1 VAERAKQ
8 DLYQILGVA
17 RDASEDVI
25 RKAYR
30 KLARRYHPDVNPNDK
45 GAEDK
50 FKEISHAYSVL
61 SDAEKRRTYDEFG
74 AVSLEGGF
82 DPEAARRAREAFGAR
97 FGGGGERP
105 GGFGDAEGFA
115 YEGLDD
121 LFSNLFARQGG
132 GRGRM
137 RGRGADVEAELELD
151 FMDAAR
157 GAEQRLTLARPQ
169 PDGSVRQETV
179 TVRIPP
185 GVADGGRL
193 RIPGK
198 GGPGLNG
205 GPAGDLHA
213 RIRVRPHR
221 YFRREDR
228 DLLVDVE
235 VSVREATLGA
245 KVEVPTLEGRVTLT
259 IPAGTDSGTKLR
271 VRGKGIPS
279 PSGGAPGDLYAV
291 VQIRVPRAVGARERG
306 LLDELAKFDPPDL
319 RKDLAS
325 EARSEPQAKRSGPN

>member
-1 VAERAKQ
+1 VAKTARK
-8 DLYQILGVA
+8 DLYEILGVA
-17 RDASEDVI
+17 RGASEDEL

-30 KLARRYHPDVNPNDK
+30 KLARRHHPDVNPNDK
-45 GAEDK
+45 GAEEK
-50 FKEISHAYSVL
+50 FKEVSHAYSVL
-61 SDAEKRRTYDEFG
+61 SDTEKRRAYDEFG
-74 AVSLEGGF
+74 EISLEGGF

-97 FGGGGERP
+97 FGGGGAP
-105 GGFGDAEGFA
+105 GFGDTEGFA
-115 YEGLDD
+115 FEGLDG
-121 LFSNLFARQGG
+121 LFSDLFARRGG
-132 GRGRM
+132 GRGRGM
-137 RGRGADVEAELELD
+137 DIEADLELD

-198 GGPGLNG
+198 GAPGMGG
-205 GPAGDLHA
+205 GPPGDLHA

-221 YFRREDR
+221 FFRRDGR
-228 DLLVDVE
+228 DLLLDVD

-245 KVEVPTLEGRVTLT
+245 KVEVPTLEGRVTVA
-259 IPAGTDSGTKLR
+259 IPPGTDSGTKLR

-291 VQIRVPRAVGARERG
+291 VQIRVPRNLGPRER
-306 LLDELAKFDPPDL
+306 ELVESLAENDPPDL
-319 RKDLAS
+319 RKELL
-325 EARSEPQAKRSGPN
+325 

>member
-1 VAERAKQ
+1 MAEPAKQ

-30 KLARRYHPDVNPNDK
+30 KLARRHHPDVNPNDK

-61 SDAEKRRTYDEFG
+61 SDTEKRRAYDEFG
-74 AVSLEGGF
+74 EIALEGGF

-97 FGGGGERP
+97 FGGGGRP
-105 GGFGDAEGFA
+105 SFGEAEGFA
-115 YEGLDD
+115 FEGLDGLFSD
-121 LFSNLFARQGG
+121 LFSRRGG
-132 GRGRM
+132 G

-169 PDGSVRQETV
+169 PDGSLRQETV

-185 GVADGGRL
+185 GVSDGGRL

-198 GGPGLNG
+198 GGPGPGG
-205 GPAGDLHA
+205 GPPGDLHA

-221 YFRREDR
+221 FFRRDGR
-228 DLLVDVE
+228 DLLLDVD
-235 VSVREATLGA
+235 VSVREAALGA

-259 IPAGTDSGTKLR
+259 IPAGTDSGTRLR

-279 PSGGAPGDLYAV
+279 PSGGPPGDLYAI
-291 VQIRVPRAVGARERG
+291 VQIRVPRDLGPRERE
-306 LLDELAKFDPPDL
+306 LLDELAKQDPRDL
-319 RKDLAS
+319 RKELL
-325 EARSEPQAKRSGPN
+325 

>member
-1 VAERAKQ
+1 MAKRAKQ
-8 DLYQILGVA
+8 DLYQILGCA
-17 RDASEDVI
+17 RDADEDAI

-30 KLARRYHPDVNPNDK
+30 KLARKHHPDVNPNDK
-45 GAEDK
+45 AAEDK
-50 FKEISHAYSVL
+50 FKDLSHAYSVL
-61 SDAEKRRTYDEFG
+61 SDAEKRRNYDEFG
-74 AVSLEGGF
+74 EIALAGGF
-82 DPEAARRAREAFGAR
+82 DAEAARRAREG
-97 FGGGGERP
+97 FGGGGGRS
-105 GGFGDAEGFA
+105 GGFGDAEGVPF
-115 YEGLDD
+115 EGLDD
-121 LFSNLFARQGG
+121 LFANLFERQGG

-151 FMDAAR
+151 FLDAAR

-169 PDGSVRQETV
+169 PDGSLRQETV

-198 GGPGLNG
+198 GGPGVGG

-221 YFRREDR
+221 FFRRDER
-228 DLLVDVE
+228 NLLVDVE

-245 KVEVPTLEGRVTLT
+245 KVEVPTLDGRVTLA
-259 IPAGTDSGTKLR
+259 IPPGTDSGTKLR

-279 PSGGAPGDLYAV
+279 PSGGKAGDLYAI
-291 VQIRVPRAVGARERG
+291 VQIRVPRAVGAREQE
-306 LLDELAKFDPPDL
+306 LLDELAKFDPPDR
-319 RKDLAS
+319 RKDLA
-325 EARSEPQAKRSGPN
+325 

>member
-1 VAERAKQ
+1 VAERAKP
-8 DLYQILGVA
+8 DLYQMLGVA
-17 RDASEDVI
+17 RDADEDAL

-30 KLARRYHPDVNPNDK
+30 KLARKYHPDVNPNDK
-45 GAEDK
+45 AAEEK

-61 SDAEKRRTYDEFG
+61 SDAEKRRAYDEFG

-97 FGGGGERP
+97 FGGGRP
-105 GGFGDAEGFA
+105 GSFDAGEGIAF
-115 YEGLDD
+115 EGLDD
-121 LFSNLFARQGG
+121 LFANLFERQGG
-132 GRGRM
+132 GRGRGPG

-151 FMDAAR
+151 FLDAAR
-157 GAEQRLTLARPQ
+157 GAEQRLNLARPQ
-169 PDGSVRQETV
+169 PDGSVREETV
-179 TVRIPP
+179 TIRIPP

-198 GGPGLNG
+198 GGPGRGG

-228 DLLVDVE
+228 DLLLDVE

-245 KVEVPTLEGRVTLT
+245 KIEVPTLEGRVTLAV
-259 IPAGTDSGTKLR
+259 PPGTDSGTKLR

-279 PSGGAPGDLYAV
+279 PSGGAPGDLYAI
-291 VQIRVPRAVGARERG
+291 VQIRVPRGVGARERE

-319 RKDLAS
+319 RKDLA
-325 EARSEPQAKRSGPN
+325 

>member
-1 VAERAKQ
+1 VAEPAKR

-17 RDASEDVI
+17 RDAGEDVI

-30 KLARRYHPDVNPNDK
+30 KLARRHHPDVNPNDK

-61 SDAEKRRTYDEFG
+61 SDTEKRRAYDEFG
-74 AVSLEGGF
+74 EVSLEGGF

-97 FGGGGERP
+97 FGGGGGP
-105 GGFGDAEGFA
+105 PSFGNAEGFA
-115 YEGLDD
+115 FEGLDGLFSD
-121 LFSNLFARQGG
+121 LFSRQGG
-132 GRGRM
+132 G

-157 GAEQRLTLARPQ
+157 GAEQRLSLARPQ
-169 PDGSVRQETV
+169 PDGSLRQETV

-198 GGPGLNG
+198 GGPGPGG
-205 GPAGDLHA
+205 GPPGDLHA

-221 YFRREDR
+221 FFRRDGR
-228 DLLVDVE
+228 DLLVDVD
-235 VSVREATLGA
+235 VSVREAALGA

-259 IPAGTDSGTKLR
+259 IPPGTDSGTKLR

-279 PSGGAPGDLYAV
+279 PSGGSPGHLYAI
-291 VQIRVPRAVGARERG
+291 VQIRVPRNLGPRERE
-306 LLDELAKFDPPDL
+306 LLDELAEHDPPDL
-319 RKDLAS
+319 RKELL
-325 EARSEPQAKRSGPN
+325 

>member
-1 VAERAKQ
+1 MAEAAKR

-30 KLARRYHPDVNPNDK
+30 KLARRHHPDVNPNDK
-45 GAEDK
+45 AAEDK

-61 SDAEKRRTYDEFG
+61 SDADKRRAYDEFG
-74 AVSLEGGF
+74 EVSLEGGF
-82 DPEAARRAREAFGAR
+82 DPEAARRSREAFGAR
-97 FGGGGERP
+97 FGGGGRP
-105 GGFGDAEGFA
+105 GVGDAEGFA
-115 YEGLDD
+115 FEGLDGLFSD
-121 LFSNLFARQGG
+121 LFSRRGG
-132 GRGRM
+132 G

-169 PDGSVRQETV
+169 PDGSLRQETV

-198 GGPGLNG
+198 GGPGAGG

-221 YFRREDR
+221 FFRRDGR
-228 DLLVDVE
+228 DLLLDVD

-245 KVEVPTLEGRVTLT
+245 KVEVPTLDGRVTLA
-259 IPAGTDSGTKLR
+259 IPPGTDSGTKLR

-291 VQIRVPRAVGARERG
+291 VQIRVPRDPGPRERE
-306 LLDELAKFDPPDL
+306 LLEELAKNDPPDL
-319 RKDLAS
+319 RKELL
-325 EARSEPQAKRSGPN
+325 

>member
-1 VAERAKQ
+1 MAEPAKR

-17 RDASEDVI
+17 RDANEDVI

-30 KLARRYHPDVNPNDK
+30 KLARRHHPDVNPNDK
-45 GAEDK
+45 TAEDK

-61 SDAEKRRTYDEFG
+61 SDTEKRRTYDEFG
-74 AVSLEGGF
+74 DVSLEGGF

-97 FGGGGERP
+97 FGGGGARP
-105 GGFGDAEGFA
+105 GFGDAEGFA
-115 YEGLDD
+115 FEGLDGLFSD
-121 LFSNLFARQGG
+121 LFSRQG
-132 GRGRM
+132 RG

-151 FMDAAR
+151 FLDAAR

-169 PDGSVRQETV
+169 PDGSLRQETV

-198 GGPGLNG
+198 GGPGAGG
-205 GPAGDLHA
+205 GPPGDLHA

-221 YFRREDR
+221 FFRRDGR
-228 DLLVDVE
+228 DLLLDVE
-235 VSVREATLGA
+235 VSVREAALGA
-245 KVEVPTLEGRVTLT
+245 KVEVPTLEGRVTLS
-259 IPAGTDSGTKLR
+259 IPPGTDGGTKLR

-279 PSGGAPGDLYAV
+279 PSGGAPGDLYAI
-291 VQIRVPRAVGARERG
+291 VQIRVPRDLGPRERE
-306 LLDELAKFDPPDL
+306 LLDELAAHDPPDL
-319 RKDLAS
+319 RKELL
-325 EARSEPQAKRSGPN
+325 

>member
-1 VAERAKQ
+1 MAESAKQ

-50 FKEISHAYSVL
+50 FKEMSHAYSVL
-61 SDAEKRRTYDEFG
+61 SDTEKRRSYDEFG

-97 FGGGGERP
+97 FGGGGRP
-105 GGFGDAEGFA
+105 SDFGDSEGFA
-115 YEGLDD
+115 FEGIDG
-121 LFSNLFARQGG
+121 LFSNLFERQGG
-132 GRGRM
+132 RRGRM
-137 RGRGADVEAELELD
+137 RGRGADVEAALELD

-157 GAEQRLTLARPQ
+157 GVEQRLTLARPQ

-198 GGPGLNG
+198 GGPGQGG

-213 RIRVRPHR
+213 RIRVRPHAF
-221 YFRREDR
+221 FRRDDR

-245 KVEVPTLEGRVTLT
+245 KVEVPTLDGRVTLA

-271 VRGKGIPS
+271 VRGKGIAS
-279 PSGGAPGDLYAV
+279 PSGGAAGDLYAI
-291 VQIRVPRAVGARERG
+291 VQIRVPRGIGERERE

-319 RKDLAS
+319 RKELAS
-325 EARSEPQAKRSGPN
+325 EARSEPQAKGSRPK

>member
-1 VAERAKQ
+1 VAEPGKR

-17 RDASEDVI
+17 RDADEDVI

-30 KLARRYHPDVNPNDK
+30 KLARRHHPDVNPNDK
-45 GAEDK
+45 TAEEK

-61 SDAEKRRTYDEFG
+61 SDTEKRRAYDEFG
-74 AVSLEGGF
+74 EVSLEGGF

-97 FGGGGERP
+97 FGRGAGGP
-105 GGFGDAEGFA
+105 GFGETEGFA
-115 YEGLDD
+115 FEGLDGLFSD
-121 LFSNLFARQGG
+121 LFSRQ
-132 GRGRM
+132 GRGRG

-151 FMDAAR
+151 FLDAAR

-169 PDGSVRQETV
+169 PDGTLRQETV

-198 GGPGLNG
+198 GAPGAGG
-205 GPAGDLHA
+205 GPPGDLHA

-221 YFRREDR
+221 FFRREGR
-228 DLLVDVE
+228 DLLLDVE
-235 VSVREATLGA
+235 VSVREAALGA
-245 KVEVPTLEGRVTLT
+245 RVEVPTLEGRVTLA
-259 IPAGTDSGTKLR
+259 IPPGTDSGTKLR

-279 PSGGAPGDLYAV
+279 PSGGSPGDLYAI
-291 VQIRVPRAVGARERG
+291 VQVRVPRDLGPREREM
-306 LLDELAKFDPPDL
+306 LDELAKHDPPDL
-319 RKDLAS
+319 RKDLL
-325 EARSEPQAKRSGPN
+325 

>member
-1 VAERAKQ
+1 MAERAKP
-8 DLYQILGVA
+8 DLYQMLGVA
-17 RDASEDVI
+17 RDADEDAL

-30 KLARRYHPDVNPNDK
+30 KLARKYHPDVNPNDK
-45 GAEDK
+45 AAEEK

-61 SDAEKRRTYDEFG
+61 SDAEKRRAYDEFG

-97 FGGGGERP
+97 FGGGRP
-105 GGFGDAEGFA
+105 GSFDAGEGIAF
-115 YEGLDD
+115 EGLDD
-121 LFSNLFARQGG
+121 LFANLFERQGG
-132 GRGRM
+132 GRGRGPG

-151 FMDAAR
+151 FLDAAR
-157 GAEQRLTLARPQ
+157 GAEQRLNLARPQ
-169 PDGSVRQETV
+169 PDGSVREETV
-179 TVRIPP
+179 TIRIPP

-198 GGPGLNG
+198 GGPGRGG

-228 DLLVDVE
+228 DLLLDVE

-245 KVEVPTLEGRVTLT
+245 KIEVPTLEGRVTLAV
-259 IPAGTDSGTKLR
+259 PPGTDSGTKLR

-279 PSGGAPGDLYAV
+279 PSGGAPGDLYAI
-291 VQIRVPRAVGARERG
+291 VQIRVPRGVGARERE

-319 RKDLAS
+319 RKDLA
-325 EARSEPQAKRSGPN
+325 

>member
-1 VAERAKQ
+1 VAKAAKE

-17 RDASEDVI
+17 RDANEDVI

-30 KLARRYHPDVNPNDK
+30 KLARRHHPDVNPNDK
-45 GAEDK
+45 TAEDK

-61 SDAEKRRTYDEFG
+61 SDADKRRAYDEFG
-74 AVSLEGGF
+74 EVSLEGGF
-82 DPEAARRAREAFGAR
+82 DPEAARRSREAFGAR
-97 FGGGGERP
+97 FGGGGRP
-105 GGFGDAEGFA
+105 GFGDAEGFA
-115 YEGLDD
+115 FEGLDG
-121 LFSNLFARQGG
+121 LFSDLFARRGG
-132 GRGRM
+132 G

-169 PDGSVRQETV
+169 PDGSLRQETV

-198 GGPGLNG
+198 GGPGAGG

-221 YFRREDR
+221 FFRRDGR
-228 DLLVDVE
+228 DLLLDVD

-245 KVEVPTLEGRVTLT
+245 KVEVPTLDGRVTLA
-259 IPAGTDSGTKLR
+259 IPPGTDSGTKLR

-291 VQIRVPRAVGARERG
+291 VQIRVPRDPGPRERE
-306 LLDELAKFDPPDL
+306 LLEELAKNDPPDL
-319 RKDLAS
+319 RKELL
-325 EARSEPQAKRSGPN
+325 